1 MRPYSVPKVDVADNR
16 TRRQIDDQHFVS
28 IDAGL
33 ADTRTAINGHKSG
46 AAIGRGGDF
55 MTVNAGCLLRYG
67 RNLSR
72 RDRIDKTH
80 VAVALIDYE
89 QRLSGHARCDH
100 HETESWQQ

>member
-16 TRRQIDDQHFVS
+16 TRWQIDDQHFVS

-33 ADTRTAINGHKSG
+33 AHTGAAIDGHKSG

-55 MTVNAGCLLRYG
+55 MTMNPGGLFGYG

-72 RDRIDKTH
+72 RHRIDETH
-80 VAVALIDYE
+80 VAVALIDYK
-89 QRLSGHARCDH
+89 QRLSVHSRCDH